1 MDFKNYSTDTVYTMW
16 KSISELDGR
25 YDISDCGE
33 IRNNK
38 TSKILC
44 KKLDRDGYYQIG
56 LRKLG
61 DRKKIW
67 FYIHRLVALYFLGPP
82 DNENN
87 QVDHIDNNKTNN
99 KVENLRWVT
108 QLDNNLNR
116 KLQAWKSNTTTNE
129 LYITKYKNGFM
140 IRINRSD
147 YSKRLWCKDLNT
159 AVYHRN
165 NFINEMNKNILSRR
179 D

>member
-1 MDFKNYSTDTVYTMW
+1 MW
-16 KSISELDGR
+16 KPINELDGR
-25 YDISDCGE
+25 YEISDCGE
-33 IRNNK
+33 IRNSK

-44 KKLDRDGYYQIG
+44 KKLDRDGYFQIG

-61 DRKKIW
+61 DRHKIW
-67 FYIHRLVALYFLGPP
+67 FSIHRLVALYFLEPP
-82 DNENN
+82 DNQNN

-108 QLDNNLNR
+108 KKDNILNR
-116 KLQAWKSNTTTNE
+116 SLHAWKSNNTTKE

-147 YSKRLWCKDLNT
+147 YSKQMWCKDLET
-159 AVYHRN
+159 AIFYRN
-165 NFINEMNKNILSRR
+165 NFINEITKKSSSPSN
-179 D
+179 